1 MGNCVNEFVRDTEE
15 FEKMKKIR
23 VVIKKLDR
31 GFIKKFQQSFAAE
44 NTNDKAEILSESTS
58 GMIINEW
65 IRFMSITWYQLY
77 MDDKLPKN
85 DEHKKK
91 LVSQGKYQEAVK
103 GPFPCPPILG
113 RFWDYFILYH
123 EKYAQF
129 CEECFGTYIL
139 RNHDEDKDAFK

>member
-31 GFIKKFQQSFAAE
+31 GFIKNFQQSFAAE

-65 IRFMSITWYQLY
+65 IRFMSITWY
-77 MDDKLPKN
+77 
-85 DEHKKK
+85 
-91 LVSQGKYQEAVK
+91 
-103 GPFPCPPILG
+103 
-113 RFWDYFILYH
+113 
-123 EKYAQF
+123 
-129 CEECFGTYIL
+129 
-139 RNHDEDKDAFK
+139 

>member
-65 IRFMSITWYQLY
+65 IRFMSITWY
-77 MDDKLPKN
+77 
-85 DEHKKK
+85 
-91 LVSQGKYQEAVK
+91 
-103 GPFPCPPILG
+103 
-113 RFWDYFILYH
+113 
-123 EKYAQF
+123 
-129 CEECFGTYIL
+129 
-139 RNHDEDKDAFK
+139 